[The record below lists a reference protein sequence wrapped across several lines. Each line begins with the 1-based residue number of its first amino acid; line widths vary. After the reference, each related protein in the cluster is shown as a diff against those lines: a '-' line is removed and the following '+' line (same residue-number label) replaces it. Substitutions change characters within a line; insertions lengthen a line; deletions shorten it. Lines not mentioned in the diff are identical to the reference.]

1 MKIRKVFTL
10 RPLYQGNQKF
20 VLCWVH
26 TVTPICLEV
35 DSDLMLCTV
44 IKQQYCSMDRYV
56 PALLSV
62 ENKHGVNGVNYF

>member
-10 RPLYQGNQKF
+10 RPLYQGNQNF

-26 TVTPICLEV
+26 TATPICLEV